1 LLVGPV
7 FSREV
12 ATAPRNWRLYFLRA
26 VYVAAL
32 LGLICTA
39 WLIVFGSQPVRT
51 LGDLSRFGSA
61 VFSLIAPVQLAIA
74 MGFSA
79 LLTAAAV
86 AQEKDRRTLDLLL
99 MTRMTNSELV
109 VGRLLASMLTVLV
122 MVLASLPLLMLLTLL
137 GGVSH
142 QQVARVFGVTV
153 IAALA
158 AGSLGSMLALWREK
172 TFQTLAITA
181 LALMLWLLVGEAI
194 AAGVF
199 GNSWAGAPAADWA
212 EVVSPVRAI
221 FAAARPMVGVEPM
234 LARIPELGNSARLF
248 MLLAAS
254 FALVLNVI
262 AIVRV
267 RIWNPTR
274 EARPQSQGESEDA
287 AIADASDDAQA
298 RRSVHA
304 APGKTRHVW
313 DNPILWREVCTW
325 AYGKKVIAVRIA
337 YIAVFAACAWAMIQA
352 MRTDAHAYDASLP
365 PGAQAL
371 VPLLILG
378 LVLVNALAVTSI
390 TNERDAKALDLLLVT
405 DLTPKEIIFG
415 KLGGVL
421 FNAKE
426 MILLP
431 AILCLAIWGFGW
443 ISTENLIFS
452 LVTFSVLNAF
462 VAVLG
467 LHAGMSY
474 ENSRSAVAVSL
485 GTLLFLLLGIAV
497 CMRMMVAFQSSF
509 GNQLQAFLA
518 FMLGGGIGLVVAV
531 GRRNASPAI
540 WWAFG
545 FAPSVTFFAIVNF
558 LDMSY
563 GAAALVT
570 VLTYGFA
577 TAAMLIPAVYEFD
590 VATGRTTAKDI

>member
-1 LLVGPV
+1 
-7 FSREV
+7 
-12 ATAPRNWRLYFLRA
+12 
-26 VYVAAL
+26 VYITAL
-32 LGLICTA
+32 LGLISTA

-51 LGDLSRFGSA
+51 LGDLSRFGAA

-109 VGRLLASMLTVLV
+109 IGRLFASMLTVLV
-122 MVLASLPLLMLLTLL
+122 MVLASVPLLMLITLL

-142 QQVARVFGVTV
+142 EQVGRVVGVTA
-153 IAALA
+153 IAAIA

-199 GNSWAGAPAADWA
+199 GTSWSGASAGEWA
-212 EVVSPVRAI
+212 EAISPVRAI
-221 FAAARPMVGVEPM
+221 LAAARPRVGVEPM
-234 LARIPELGNSARLF
+234 LREIPILGSSTRVFL
-248 MLLAAS
+248 MLAAGL
-254 FALVLNVI
+254 AVLLNAI
-262 AIVRV
+262 AIARVRV
-267 RIWNPTR
+267 WNPTR
-274 EARPQSQGESEDA
+274 EARPQTQEQSEEA
-287 AIADASDDAQA
+287 AIADATEDANT

-304 APGKTRHVW
+304 APGRTRQVW
-313 DNPILWREVCTW
+313 DNPILWREICTW
-325 AYGKKVIAVRIA
+325 AYGKKVIAVRVA
-337 YIAVFAACAWAMIQA
+337 YIAVFTACAWAAAQA
-352 MRTDAHAYDASLP
+352 MQNEGPIYGASLP
-365 PGAQAL
+365 RGAQAL
-371 VPLLILG
+371 VPLLVLG

-390 TNERDAKALDLLLVT
+390 TNERDSKALDLLLVT

-415 KLGGVL
+415 KLGGIL

-431 AILCLAIWGFGW
+431 IVLCLAMWGVGW
-443 ISTENLIFS
+443 ISAENLVFS
-452 LVTFSVLNAF
+452 LFSFSVLNAF

-485 GTLLFLLLGIAV
+485 GTLLFLLLGVAV

-509 GNQLQAFLA
+509 SNQFQAFLA
-518 FMLGGGIGLVVAV
+518 FMLGGGIGLVAAV
-531 GRRNASPAI
+531 GRRNASQAI

-545 FAPSVTFFAIVNF
+545 FAPLVTFFAIVNF
-558 LDMSY
+558 LDTSY
-563 GAAALVT
+563 GAAAIVT
-570 VLTYGFA
+570 ILTYGFA